1 MAQAQEIRNP
11 LVLRVLIYSF
21 LVAPFGNIALTAIS
35 LDIKNWY
42 YPNVF
47 LNIISNVQD
56 LDLAWLGLIL
66 VAGVLLTTRHRTA
79 WLTSIFVLGLTILIN
94 IRNFI
99 SLMQS
104 NYIVK
109 TALMQTSVSLIV
121 TLGAVGLFYYFRYP
135 YLDRRTTLLGFAPR
149 FDVHIPTQ
157 ILDGDLAVECECQS
171 ISISGARLSMEDDS
185 FNFKIGDEL
194 VIRFAASAEKLE
206 TTVIDYSDN
215 ILRLRFKELT
225 SAQKGHLVQLA
236 KDYHHGKNLNDLVKP
251 AA

>member
-1 MAQAQEIRNP
+1 MAQTQEIKNP
-11 LVLRVLIYSF
+11 LALRLLIVSF

-35 LDIKNWY
+35 LGIKNWY
-42 YPNVF
+42 YPQVF
-47 LNIISNVQD
+47 LNIISNVQE

-66 VAGVLLTTRHRTA
+66 LAGVLLTTRHRTA
-79 WLTSIFVLGLTILIN
+79 WLTSICVLGLTVLIN

-99 SLMQS
+99 TLMQS
-104 NYIVK
+104 EYEVK
-109 TALMQTSVSLIV
+109 GALMQTSVSLIV

-157 ILDGDLAVECECQS
+157 ILDGDLSVDCECQS
-171 ISISGARLSMEDDS
+171 ISISGARLTMENDS

-194 VIRFAASAEKLE
+194 TVRFANCAESLN
-206 TTVIDYSDN
+206 TAVIDYSEN

-225 SAQKGHLVQLA
+225 STQKGQLIQLA
-236 KDYHHGKNLNDLVKP
+236 KDYHHGKKISDLIKP